1 MVFNAYGQAA
11 AIFVFVYGGALVG
24 MAVQRLQPQHHRND
38 DSKETVK
45 LVMGLLATMTALILG
60 LAPFNATVRGVFL
73 VGGLSVFAAML
84 LLLSMSHPYS
94 GLMPLTD
101 APLRAAVAQVGG

>member
-60 LAPFNATVRGVFL
+60 LADGIAYLLRSAGTLQRDREGRVSGRRPLGFRRH
-73 VGGLSVFAAML
+73 AA
-84 LLLSMSHPYS
+84 
-94 GLMPLTD
+94 
-101 APLRAAVAQVGG
+101 AAVDEPPL